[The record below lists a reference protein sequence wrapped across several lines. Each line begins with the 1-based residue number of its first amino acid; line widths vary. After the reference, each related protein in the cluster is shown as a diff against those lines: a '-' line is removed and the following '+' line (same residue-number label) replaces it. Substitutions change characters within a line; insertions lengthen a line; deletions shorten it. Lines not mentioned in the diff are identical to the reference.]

1 MHIKIRIYG
10 NLKCSYRID
19 EKYVKHNITG
29 QDTNYSIGGMVIN
42 TQDTSNSIGEMV
54 INAQDT
60 NYSIGGMVI
69 NTQDTNYSIGTNFTY
84 EKIDFKLY

>member
-29 QDTNYSIGGMVIN
+29 QDTN
-42 TQDTSNSIGEMV
+42 NSIGEMV

-69 NTQDTNYSIGTNFTY
+69 NTQDTNYSIGTNFTH